1 LKRFSQTTQG
11 DRERAKSPDLS
22 FPKSK
27 RLLKNEQFRAVLA
40 KNLCISNG
48 LLTLYMAANECGHPR
63 LGISISKA
71 VGRAV
76 LRNRL
81 KRLLREVF
89 RQNQH
94 QIPAGF
100 DYLVIIQRIAIKSNE
115 SAGPKKASLPI
126 FEQLSVSF
134 LDLVARLK
142 RKIS

>member
-1 LKRFSQTTQG
+1 LKQFSG
-11 DRERAKSPDLS
+11 EKPGNGHRVAPHELS

-48 LLTLYMAANECGHPR
+48 SLTLYMAANDCGHPR
-63 LGISISKA
+63 LGISVSKA

-81 KRLLREVF
+81 KRLVREVF

-94 QIPAGF
+94 RIPAGF
-100 DYLVIIQRIAIKSNE
+100 DYLIIVSQVAVKSDMPG
-115 SAGPKKASLPI
+115 SCKKASLLT
-126 FEQLSVSF
+126 FEQLRTSF
-134 LDLVARLK
+134 LDLVAGLRD
-142 RKIS
+142 KIA